1 MAGMRGR
8 DGIQPAPR
16 RGAVR
21 AWALVATL
29 FAALVILGAA
39 VRQGR
44 LEAIDHFA
52 YLHLQPLRTGD
63 WSLLTTPAGPLAAPL
78 LLIAGAVAMRRPA
91 TVRVAWMIVFAA
103 SIPIELA
110 GKRLV
115 VRPHVDADRLP
126 WHAHDG
132 YPSGHTMRGVVLAGV
147 LAAAFPPARL
157 PLIVWAAAN
166 AALVETTGMHP
177 LSEVAGGLL
186 GGAALV
192 ACVWAARRSR
202 VADEEPGT
210 AEPAGDRQPARRGVA
225 APAVGGSPLRVC
237 RRRRR
242 PRRTPFRPPPW

>member
-1 MAGMRGR
+1 MRGR

-63 WSLLTTPAGPLAAPL
+63 WSLVTTPAGPLAAPL

>member
-1 MAGMRGR
+1 MRGPG
-8 DGIQPAPR
+8 GIQAARR
-16 RGAVR
+16 RGAVP

-29 FAALVILGAA
+29 FAALIILGAA

-52 YLHLQPLRTGD
+52 YLHLQPLRKGD
-63 WSLLTTPAGPLAAPL
+63 WSLLTAPAGPLAAPL
-78 LLIAGAVAMRRPA
+78 LLVAGALAMRRPA
-91 TVRVAWMIVFAA
+91 TVRVAWMLVFAA

-115 VRPHVDADRLP
+115 VRPHVDADRFP

-132 YPSGHTMRGVVLAGV
+132 YPSGHTMRGIVLAGV
-147 LAAAFPPARL
+147 LAAAFPPARI

-177 LSEVAGGLL
+177 LSEVVGGLL

-192 ACVWAARRSR
+192 ACVWAARKTR
-202 VADEEPGT
+202 VADGPPETLG
-210 AEPAGDRQPARRGVA
+210 PADDQQPAA
-225 APAVGGSPLRVC
+225 AAR
-237 RRRRR
+237 
-242 PRRTPFRPPPW
+242 

>member
-1 MAGMRGR
+1 MRERGR
-8 DGIQPAPR
+8 TRPARR
-16 RGAVR
+16 RGQVT
-21 AWALVATL
+21 AWALAATL
-29 FAALVILGAA
+29 FAALVVLGAV

-52 YLHLQPLRTGD
+52 YLHLQPLRKGD

-91 TVRVAWMIVFAA
+91 TVRVAWMLVFAA

-115 VRPHVDADRLP
+115 LRPHVDADRLP

-132 YPSGHTMRGVVLAGV
+132 FPSGHTMRGVILAGV
-147 LAAAFPPARL
+147 LATAFPPARL

-177 LSEVAGGLL
+177 LSEVVGGLL

-192 ACVWAARRSR
+192 ACVWAARRTR
-202 VADEEPGT
+202 IVNEAPGR
-210 AEPAGDRQPARRGVA
+210 AQPAGDQEPTPAAR
-225 APAVGGSPLRVC
+225 
-237 RRRRR
+237 
-242 PRRTPFRPPPW
+242 

>member
-1 MAGMRGR
+1 MRGQG
-8 DGIQPAPR
+8 GIQPAPR